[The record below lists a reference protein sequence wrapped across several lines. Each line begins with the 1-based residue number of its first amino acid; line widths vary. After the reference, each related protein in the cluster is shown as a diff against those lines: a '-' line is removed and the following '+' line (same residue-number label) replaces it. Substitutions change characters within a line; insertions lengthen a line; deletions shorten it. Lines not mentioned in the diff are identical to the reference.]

1 MLTMNLIEIAQIL
14 TGTATLIVA
23 IVLLFQIRIQQRS
36 LNLSH
41 RDADRELTY
50 RSLEMLVE
58 RHRILIENPNFRDI
72 YIKRHQGLENLSE
85 SEKTALF
92 SYFFMFFG
100 QINTDYRLGRLSNE
114 KYYYRMVCEIVMDSI
129 SGLEWYRDKGRSIFE
144 YTPKK
149 GRKKHI
155 EFLQGIGDEV
165 YEEKTGNNLNIE

>member
-1 MLTMNLIEIAQIL
+1 MNLIEIAQIL

-92 SYFFMFFG
+92 SYFFMFFC
-100 QINTDYRLGRLSNE
+100 LL
-114 KYYYRMVCEIVMDSI
+114 
-129 SGLEWYRDKGRSIFE
+129 
-144 YTPKK
+144 YTSDAA
-149 GRKKHI
+149 
-155 EFLQGIGDEV
+155 DE
-165 YEEKTGNNLNIE
+165 

>member
-1 MLTMNLIEIAQIL
+1 MNLIEIAQIL
-14 TGTATLIVA
+14 TGTATLVVA
-23 IVLLFQIRIQQRS
+23 LVLLFQIRIQQIS

-50 RSLEMLVE
+50 RSFEMLVE

-72 YIKRHQGLENLSE
+72 YIKRHNGLKNLSE

-114 KYYYRMVCEIVMDSI
+114 KYYYRMVCELVMDSV
-129 SGLEWYRDKGRSIFE
+129 SGLEWYKDIGRNIFKF
-144 YTPKK
+144 TPEK
-149 GRKKHI
+149 GRKKHM

-165 YEEKTGNNLNIE
+165 YKERTGNKIS